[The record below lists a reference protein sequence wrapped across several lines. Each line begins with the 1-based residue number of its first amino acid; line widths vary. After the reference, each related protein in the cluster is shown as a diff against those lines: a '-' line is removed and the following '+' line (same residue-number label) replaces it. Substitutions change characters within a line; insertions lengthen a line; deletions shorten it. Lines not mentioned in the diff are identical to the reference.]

1 MINRNLNGSDI
12 TFEQDGKL
20 QFNEEAHRYSL
31 NGVEFR
37 SVSNVVAMFFREFDA
52 MGISLK
58 KCKSSEEEQ
67 LNLMYSAARLLKE
80 SMLLGFLENQ
90 SDEKKIL
97 ATLDLC
103 KLSVAIDLLNST
115 KLFQAA
121 RLREEWESKGA
132 IASQAGTFVHKQI
145 EDYLNG
151 KQTPDLLCDVSYN
164 GEYVKVNKTVDISR
178 EWSYFK
184 AFERNTPFKPFRT
197 EWRVYDA
204 DARIAGTLDFVCCC
218 PDGTYE
224 IYDWKRS
231 NKIDPT
237 ERNLWANGLNG
248 LEHLTDTSYSHY
260 CLQQNLYRYM
270 LQKNYGL
277 KVSRMNLVVLH
288 PELPTYRVVPIPPM
302 DREISIIVDYIKI
315 TTI

>member
-1 MINRNLNGSDI
+1 MINKNLNGSDI

-20 QFNEEAHRYSL
+20 SFNEEEHIYSL
-31 NGVEFR
+31 GGIEFC
-37 SVSNVVAMFFREFDA
+37 SVSNIVSKFFREFDA
-52 MGISLK
+52 VGISLK
-58 KCKSSEEEQ
+58 KCYGNELE
-67 LNLMYSAARLLKE
+67 AAK
-80 SMLLGFLENQ
+80 
-90 SDEKKIL
+90 
-97 ATLDLC
+97 
-103 KLSVAIDLLNST
+103 
-115 KLFQAA
+115 
-121 RLREEWESKGA
+121 LREVWESKGCV
-132 IASQAGTFVHKQI
+132 ASQAGTFLHKQI

-151 KQTPDLLCDVSYN
+151 KEIPDLLCDVCYQGN
-164 GEYVKVNKTVDISR
+164 YVKCSQRLDISR

-184 AFERNTPFKPFRT
+184 AFERNTPFVPFRT
-197 EWRVYDA
+197 EWRIYDA
-204 DARIAGTLDFVCCC
+204 DARMAGTLDFVCAC

-237 ERNLWANGLNG
+237 ERNPWANGLNG

-302 DREISIIVDYIKI
+302 EREVDIILKKISRL
-315 TTI
+315 

>member
-1 MINRNLNGSDI
+1 MINRNLDGSDI

-20 QFNEEAHRYSL
+20 SFNEEEHIYSL
-31 NGVEFR
+31 GGIEFC
-37 SVSNVVAMFFREFDA
+37 SVSNIVSKFFREFDA
-52 MGISLK
+52 VGISLK
-58 KCKSSEEEQ
+58 KCYGNELE
-67 LNLMYSAARLLKE
+67 AAK
-80 SMLLGFLENQ
+80 
-90 SDEKKIL
+90 
-97 ATLDLC
+97 
-103 KLSVAIDLLNST
+103 
-115 KLFQAA
+115 
-121 RLREEWESKGA
+121 LREVWESKGSV
-132 IASQAGTFVHKQI
+132 ASQAGTFLHKQI

-151 KQTPDLLCDVSYN
+151 KEIPDLLCDVCYQGN
-164 GEYVKVNKTVDISR
+164 YVKCSQRLDISR

-184 AFERNTPFKPFRT
+184 AFERNTPFVPFRT
-197 EWRVYDA
+197 EWRIYDA
-204 DARIAGTLDFVCCC
+204 DARVAGTLDFVCAC

-237 ERNLWANGLNG
+237 ERNPWANGLNG

-302 DREISIIVDYIKI
+302 EREVETILKRISRL
-315 TTI
+315 

>member
-1 MINRNLNGSDI
+1 MVKRSLVATFRRNDKIVNRKNTKTMINRNLNGSDI

-20 QFNEEAHRYSL
+20 SFDEEAHRYSL

-37 SVSNVVAMFFREFDA
+37 SVSNVVGMFFREFDA
-52 MGISLK
+52 VSISLK
-58 KCKSSEEEQ
+58 KCCGNEVE
-67 LNLMYSAARLLKE
+67 AAK
-80 SMLLGFLENQ
+80 
-90 SDEKKIL
+90 
-97 ATLDLC
+97 
-103 KLSVAIDLLNST
+103 
-115 KLFQAA
+115 
-121 RLREEWESKGA
+121 LREVWESKGA
-132 IASQAGTFVHKQI
+132 IASQAGTFMHKEI

-151 KQTPDLLCDVSYN
+151 KQVPDLLCDVSYN
-164 GEYVKVNKTVDISR
+164 GNYIKLNETVDLSR

-184 AFERNTPFKPFRT
+184 AFERNTPFQPFRT
-197 EWRVYDA
+197 EWRIYDA

-237 ERNLWANGLNG
+237 ERNPWANGLNG

-270 LQKNYGL
+270 LEKNYGI

-288 PELPTYRVVPIPPM
+288 PELPMYRVVPVPQM
-302 DREISIIVDYIKI
+302 EREINIILNKIK
-315 TTI
+315 